1 MRVVVTRPQREAERW
16 VRDLVGRGFDAVALP
31 LIDIGPASNPEPVH
45 RAWRGLAGCAAAM
58 FVSGNAVEQFFASKP
73 PQVHVDWT
81 SLAINLRAWAT
92 GPGTRNALLS
102 AGVPSGCIDAPN
114 AAAGQFDSEALW
126 AVVGEAVRPGQRV
139 LIVRGGTVAAGQA
152 ELAGRDWLA
161 RTLATAGVQV
171 DEVLAYER
179 RAPVWSPVQ
188 RALAQQAAGDG
199 SVWLLSSSE
208 AVANLATVLPGQGWQ
223 GARCVATHPRIA
235 QAARDAG
242 FGTVLEA
249 RPTLDDVVASIESGR

>member
-58 FVSGNAVEQFFASKP
+58 FVSGNAVEQFFSSKP
-73 PQVHVDWT
+73 PEVHVNWT
-81 SLAINLRAWAT
+81 QFAINTRAWAT
-92 GPGTRNALLS
+92 GPGTRNALLA
-102 AGVPSGCIDAPN
+102 AGVDVGCIDAPD

-126 AVVGEAVRPGQRV
+126 AVVCQTVLPGQRV
-139 LIVRGGTVAAGQA
+139 LIVRGGTVAGGQA

-161 RTLATAGVQV
+161 RTLEAAGAQV
-171 DEVLAYER
+171 DEVMAYER
-179 RAPVWSPVQ
+179 RAPVWSPAQ
-188 RALAQQAAGDG
+188 RTAAQQAAGDG
-199 SVWLLSSSE
+199 NVWLLSSSE
-208 AVANLATVLPGQGWQ
+208 AVANLATVLPGQAWGD
-223 GARCVATHPRIA
+223 ATCVATHPRIA

-242 FGTVLEA
+242 FGAVMQA
-249 RPTLDDVVASIESGR
+249 RPTLDDVVASIESLR

>member
-1 MRVVVTRPQREAERW
+1 MRVVVTRPQRETDRW
-16 VRDLVGRGFDAVALP
+16 VHDLSARGLDAVALP
-31 LIDIGPASNPEPVH
+31 LIDIGPASDREPVH
-45 RAWRGLAGCAAAM
+45 RAWRSLPGCAAAM

-73 PQVHVDWT
+73 PEVHVDWASSAT
-81 SLAINLRAWAT
+81 KIRAWAT

-102 AGVPSGCIDAPN
+102 AGVDAGRIDAPD

-126 AVVGEAVRPGQRV
+126 AVVGGSVVPGQRV
-139 LIVRGGTVAAGQA
+139 LIVRGGTVAGGPA

-161 RTLATAGVQV
+161 RTLAAAGAQV

-179 RAPVWSPVQ
+179 RAPVWTPAQ
-188 RALAQQAAGDG
+188 RALAQLAASDG

-208 AVANLATVLPGQGWQ
+208 AVANLAAVLPGQTWND
-223 GARCVATHPRIA
+223 AVCVATHPRIA

-242 FGTVLEA
+242 FGTVLA
-249 RPTLDDVVASIESGR
+249 SRPTLDDVVASIESA